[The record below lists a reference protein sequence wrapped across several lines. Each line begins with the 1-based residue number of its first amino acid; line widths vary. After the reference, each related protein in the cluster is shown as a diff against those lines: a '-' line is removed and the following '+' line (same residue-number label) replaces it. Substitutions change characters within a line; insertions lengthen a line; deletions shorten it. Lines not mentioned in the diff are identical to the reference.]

1 MELPDVK
8 KATSKLLYSLRP
20 SMNFYDNTVKKKKE
34 NKNEWT
40 FQKSY
45 LTPFF
50 FFEWMGTIVTLVVC
64 VDTAL
69 VVSWEF

>member
-34 NKNEWT
+34 NKNE
-40 FQKSY
+40 
-45 LTPFF
+45 
-50 FFEWMGTIVTLVVC
+50 
-64 VDTAL
+64 
-69 VVSWEF
+69 